1 MSAAGE
7 LDQAGVAESATIRVM
22 VQTDPVAGSIGLL
35 DEQCQ
40 PVGDTQQCRFRWATG
55 PGSWSVQLVTD
66 HTFDLQETTVPVWFI
81 AIYDDQRV
89 LYMFPVV
96 GRPLEDAG
104 TLRVGPRY

>member
-1 MSAAGE
+1 
-7 LDQAGVAESATIRVM
+7 M

-66 HTFDLQETTVPVWFI
+66 HTFDLQETTVPVWFM